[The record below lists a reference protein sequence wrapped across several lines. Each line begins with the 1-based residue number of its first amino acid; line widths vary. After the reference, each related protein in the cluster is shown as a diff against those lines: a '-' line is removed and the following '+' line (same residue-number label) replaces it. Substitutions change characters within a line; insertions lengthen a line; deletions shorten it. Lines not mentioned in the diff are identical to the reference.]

1 MALLLVVEDNEMNA
15 DMLLRRLKR
24 QGFKTAWAVNGVH
37 ALDLLES
44 LRPNLILMDL
54 SLPEMDG
61 YQATR
66 IIKGGPLRR
75 IPIIVISAHDLSNK
89 ERSLL
94 LQHTQLIIKK
104 GDYSRQEL
112 VDNIETILDNQRDA
126 RKRSGA

>member
-1 MALLLVVEDNEMNA
+1 VALLLVVEDNEMNA

-37 ALDLLES
+37 ALDLLAS
-44 LRPNLILMDL
+44 LRPHLILMDL

-75 IPIIVISAHDLSNK
+75 IPIIALTAHA
-89 ERSLL
+89 LL
-94 LQHTQLIIKK
+94 EDQQKALAA
-104 GDYSRQEL
+104 GCDDY
-112 VDNIETILDNQRDA
+112 ETKPINFPRLLGKIRNHLGEAYDDPD
-126 RKRSGA
+126 

>member
-24 QGFKTAWAVNGVH
+24 QGFTTAWAVNGVH
-37 ALDLLES
+37 ALDMLES

-66 IIKGGPLRR
+66 IIKGGPLRH
-75 IPIIVISAHDLSNK
+75 IPVIALTAHALLEDQQKALAAGCDDYETKPIDFPRLLSKIHNHLG
-89 ERSLL
+89 EAY
-94 LQHTQLIIKK
+94 
-104 GDYSRQEL
+104 DDPE
-112 VDNIETILDNQRDA
+112 
-126 RKRSGA
+126 

>member
-1 MALLLVVEDNEMNA
+1 MTLLLVVEDNEMNA
-15 DMLLRRLKR
+15 DMLLRRLNR
-24 QGFKTAWAVNGVH
+24 QGFKTAWAVNGVQ

-75 IPIIVISAHDLSNK
+75 IPIIALTAHALLEDQQKALAAGCDDYETKPINFPRLLSKIRN
-89 ERSLL
+89 LL
-94 LQHTQLIIKK
+94 
-104 GDYSRQEL
+104 GEAYDDPE
-112 VDNIETILDNQRDA
+112 
-126 RKRSGA
+126 

>member
-37 ALDLLES
+37 ALDLLQN

-66 IIKGGPLRR
+66 VIKGGPLRH
-75 IPIIVISAHDLSNK
+75 IPIIALTAHALLEDQQKALAAGCDDYETKPINFPQLLSKIRNHLG
-89 ERSLL
+89 EAY
-94 LQHTQLIIKK
+94 
-104 GDYSRQEL
+104 DDPE
-112 VDNIETILDNQRDA
+112 
-126 RKRSGA
+126 